1 MYKTL
6 KNNWALFTGFAILAT
21 AHGFQG
27 NLLGVRA
34 VIEEF
39 NYLAVGA
46 LFSGY
51 FLGYFVG
58 AFYCPK
64 LINSV
69 GHIRTFSAFA
79 S

>member
-6 KNNWALFTGFAILAT
+6 KNNWALFIGFAILAT

-39 NYLAVGA
+39 NYLAVRA
-46 LFSGY
+46 LFVRI
-51 FLGYFVG
+51 FLRLFLRSILLSKTY
-58 AFYCPK
+58 
-64 LINSV
+64 
-69 GHIRTFSAFA
+69 
-79 S
+79 

>member
-6 KNNWALFTGFAILAT
+6 KNNWALFIGFAILAT

-39 NYLAVGA
+39 NYQ
-46 LFSGY
+46 
-51 FLGYFVG
+51 
-58 AFYCPK
+58 C
-64 LINSV
+64 
-69 GHIRTFSAFA
+69 T
-79 S
+79 

>member
-51 FLGYFVG
+51 FLGIPLRPFK
-58 AFYCPK
+58 AEK
-64 LINSV
+64 
-69 GHIRTFSAFA
+69 
-79 S
+79 

>member
-6 KNNWALFTGFAILAT
+6 KNNWALFIGFAILAT

-39 NYLAVGA
+39 NYLSSRA
-46 LFSGY
+46 LFVRL
-51 FLGYFVG
+51 FLWLFLWSILLS
-58 AFYCPK
+58 K
-64 LINSV
+64 
-69 GHIRTFSAFA
+69 T
-79 S
+79 